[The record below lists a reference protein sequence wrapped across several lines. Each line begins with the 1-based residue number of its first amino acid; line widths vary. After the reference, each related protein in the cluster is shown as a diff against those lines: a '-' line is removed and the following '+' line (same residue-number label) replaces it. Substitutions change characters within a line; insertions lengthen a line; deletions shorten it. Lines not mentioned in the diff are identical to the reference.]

1 MAGTLTVEIVTPEV
15 ALWQG
20 PATSLK
26 SRTSD
31 GELMVL
37 AQHTPL
43 VGDVVPGVLIVAG
56 SEGTTYIAVDSGYL
70 QVSPDGEGG
79 TRATVLASVA
89 EVAATEEQAREAL
102 ARLVANDDAPLD

>member
-1 MAGTLTVEIVTPEV
+1 MAGTLTVEVVTPEV
-15 ALWQG
+15 ALWRG

-43 VGDVVPGVLIVAG
+43 VGDVVPGVLVVVG
-56 SEGTTYIAVDSGYL
+56 PEGTTYIAVDGGYL
-70 QVSPDGEGG
+70 QVSSDGDGG

-89 EVAATEEQAREAL
+89 EVAASEEAAREAL
-102 ARLVANDDAPLD
+102 ANLVAGDDTPLD

>member
-1 MAGTLTVEIVTPEV
+1 MAGVLTVEVVTPEV
-15 ALWQG
+15 ALWRG

-43 VGDVVPGVLIVAG
+43 VGDVVPGVLVVVG
-56 SEGTTYIAVDSGYL
+56 PEGTTYIAVDGGYL
-70 QVSPDGEGG
+70 QVSSDGDGG

-89 EVAATEEQAREAL
+89 ELAISEDAAAAVLQ
-102 ARLVANDDAPLD
+102 RLVQSDLTLAD

>member
-1 MAGTLTVEIVTPEV
+1 MAGTLTVEVVTPEV

-20 PATSLK
+20 QATSLK

-43 VGDVVPGVLIVAG
+43 VGDVVPGVLVVA
-56 SEGTTYIAVDSGYL
+56 SAEGTTYIAVDGGYL
-70 QVSPDGEGG
+70 QVASDGEGG

-89 EVAATEEQAREAL
+89 QVAASEEAAREAL
-102 ARLVANDDAPLD
+102 ATFVPAEAEAE